1 MTDEQ
6 INIKIAEA
14 CGWSELNVSHMGA
27 VTSAIPPKEL
37 YKRDRREIPNYTSD
51 LNAMHEAEK
60 TIPWEQRKQYHSTL
74 ADVSGFSYCEADTSE
89 ETELAWNCH
98 ICHATASQ
106 RALAFI
112 STLSL

>member
-60 TIPWEQRKQYHSTL
+60 TIKGTPHWNTYETML
-74 ADVSGFSYCEADTSE
+74 ARSVSGDNGMF
-89 ETELAWNCH
+89 H
-98 ICHATASQ
+98 ITASQ